1 MRNLVV
7 AAALAAGFVAPAF
20 AADDSAAMRATANG
34 FYGVYQTFHPSDGV
48 PDAQGRARYQ
58 PFISPALD
66 ALLTQASDAE
76 ERYAKANK
84 DAPPLIEGD
93 LFSSL
98 FEGATAIAV
107 GACSGDGHSGHCA
120 ANLTHTDP
128 GAKPTSWTDTVELV
142 NTQAGWRVNDIVYGG
157 AWDFGNKGKLSDTLK
172 QVIGFQ

>member
-1 MRNLVV
+1 MRILFV
-7 AAALAAGFVAPAF
+7 AAVIATCLSVPAF

-48 PDAQGRARYQ
+48 PDGQGRARYQ
-58 PFISPALD
+58 PFVSPALD
-66 ALLTQASDAE
+66 ALLTQAGDAE

-84 DAPPLIEGD
+84 DSPPLIEGD

-98 FEGATAIAV
+98 FEGATGVII
-107 GACSGDGHSGHCA
+107 GACSGDGHSGRCA
-120 ANLTHTDP
+120 ANLTHAEP
-128 GAKPTSWTDTVELV
+128 GAKPTSWTDAVELV
-142 NTQAGWRVNDIVYGG
+142 NTQGGWRVNDVVYGG